1 MTLSGEAIFG
11 VAGPVQRFKVHDM
24 SRKFAALVLLALA
37 THVMAQDFV
46 APAQPRREIRPP
58 APKPVTPLDP
68 DSAIEGVVAAAFQT
82 RQPWQLINPLAPKG
96 YGDGRYLTSWDPNDE
111 GKPKGFII
119 FGIRFW

>member
-1 MTLSGEAIFG
+1 MF
-11 VAGPVQRFKVHDM
+11 
-24 SRKFAALVLLALA
+24 LLALA
-37 THVMAQDFV
+37 SPLVAQDFV
-46 APAQPRREIRPP
+46 APQQPRREIKPP

-68 DSAIEGVVAAAFQT
+68 DSAIEGVVAAAFQS

-111 GKPKGFII
+111 GKPKGFIL